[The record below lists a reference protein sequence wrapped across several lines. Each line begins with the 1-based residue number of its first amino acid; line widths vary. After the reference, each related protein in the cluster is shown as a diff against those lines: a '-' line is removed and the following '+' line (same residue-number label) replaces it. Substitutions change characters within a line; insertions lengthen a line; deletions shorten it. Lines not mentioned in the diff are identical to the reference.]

1 MNLIRH
7 AALMLSVAT
16 PLAVGLISCDDDKN
30 EPENPNFGP
39 ITEVMSPD
47 NAFNVI
53 STPTT
58 TYTTTGTKV
67 KVVFFEGSRT
77 ATVAITNLI
86 LDKNSA
92 PKNYYFESLPWSYGE
107 NREREIDLNNVT
119 DDKETMSF
127 SDFEIS
133 SLPNMKINGTEHA
146 NLAVKFSTRNGYD
159 YMLIPSYFTT
169 TARTITRNNTDG
181 SERVALTTTYSFEL
195 DPASY
200 TCSMYVNNADF
211 AAGMPPLGE
220 MLFDNINV
228 TYTYDGFQFNN
239 PSLIPS
245 IAGVP
250 SPNRPVT
257 NLSGEVEIDDDG
269 DLQFTCM
276 RVFSVTA
283 SLSAPYFPL
292 KLQ

>member
-1 MNLIRH
+1 MNLLKH
-7 AALMLSVAT
+7 AALLLSVAT
-16 PLAVGLISCDDDKN
+16 PLALGLMSCNDDND

-39 ITEVMSPD
+39 TTKVISPD
-47 NAFNVI
+47 DALNVI
-53 STPTT
+53 STPTS
-58 TYTTTGTKV
+58 TYITTGAKV
-67 KVVFFEGSRT
+67 SVVFYENSRT
-77 ATVAITNLI
+77 ASVAITNLM
-86 LDKNSA
+86 LDKSGSYR
-92 PKNYYFESLPWSYGE
+92 NYYFLSLPWSYGD
-107 NREREIDLNNVT
+107 NREREIDLAKVT
-119 DDKETMSF
+119 DDTGSMTF
-127 SDFEIS
+127 TDFEIS

-146 NLAVKFSTRNGYD
+146 NLSVKFSTSNGHD
-159 YMLIPSYFTT
+159 YMLVPSYFTT

-195 DPASY
+195 NPANY

-211 AAGMPPLGE
+211 AAGMPTLGE

-228 TYTYDGFQFNN
+228 SYTYDGFQFSN
-239 PSLIPS
+239 PSLTPS

-269 DLQFTCM
+269 NLQFTCM

-283 SLSAPYFPL
+283 TLSAPYYPL
-292 KLQ
+292 NLQ